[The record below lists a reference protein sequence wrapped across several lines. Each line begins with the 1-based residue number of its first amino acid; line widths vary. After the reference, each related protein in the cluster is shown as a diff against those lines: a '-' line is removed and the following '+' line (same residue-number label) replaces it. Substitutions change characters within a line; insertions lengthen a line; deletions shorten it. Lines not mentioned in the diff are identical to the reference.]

1 MDETVNLGIEELLD
15 IMALLVWEHGAPRI
29 APNELEQHVM
39 ELDLENMNSSSQVKL
54 EMWVNA
60 KRDII
65 EIISTLIKGHEN
77 ENIKK

>member
-1 MDETVNLGIEELLD
+1 
-15 IMALLVWEHGAPRI
+15 
-29 APNELEQHVM
+29 M

-54 EMWVNA
+54 EIWVNA